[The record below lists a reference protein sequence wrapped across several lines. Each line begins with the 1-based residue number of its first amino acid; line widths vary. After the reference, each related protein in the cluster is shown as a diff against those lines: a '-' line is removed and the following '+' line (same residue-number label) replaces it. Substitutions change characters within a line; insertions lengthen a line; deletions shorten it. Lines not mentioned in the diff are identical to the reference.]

1 MASEVDPSK
10 SENQSNLSNL
20 EHIQE
25 IQYYE
30 GQTYFPA
37 ASHSSPS
44 ISMSGL
50 WRVKFIKN
58 WRSYILLATPGQWK
72 NCDIYQHKAFNYR
85 SNKEW
90 VRNHL
95 WTRAHSWKWKMN
107 PDLIETSA
115 VRSKTLLSFTSPPVT
130 YLMRVFF
137 FTVIHSFRWTK
148 NDFMG
153 KYVTKKQSQSYNYLF
168 KNT

>member
-1 MASEVDPSK
+1 MVRNMASEVDPSK

-44 ISMSGL
+44 ISMSSL

-58 WRSYILLATPGQWK
+58 CRSYILLATPGQ
-72 NCDIYQHKAFNYR
+72 
-85 SNKEW
+85 
-90 VRNHL
+90 
-95 WTRAHSWKWKMN
+95 
-107 PDLIETSA
+107 
-115 VRSKTLLSFTSPPVT
+115 
-130 YLMRVFF
+130 
-137 FTVIHSFRWTK
+137 
-148 NDFMG
+148 
-153 KYVTKKQSQSYNYLF
+153 
-168 KNT
+168 

>member
-50 WRVKFIKN
+50 
-58 WRSYILLATPGQWK
+58 
-72 NCDIYQHKAFNYR
+72 
-85 SNKEW
+85 
-90 VRNHL
+90 
-95 WTRAHSWKWKMN
+95 
-107 PDLIETSA
+107 
-115 VRSKTLLSFTSPPVT
+115 
-130 YLMRVFF
+130 
-137 FTVIHSFRWTK
+137 
-148 NDFMG
+148 
-153 KYVTKKQSQSYNYLF
+153 
-168 KNT
+168 